1 MSKSKDQTFRYY
13 IIVSPKMHRI
23 HHSVTRTE
31 TDSNYSSV
39 LPYWDI
45 LFGSYIR
52 KVEEPIEFG
61 INDRA

>member
-1 MSKSKDQTFRYY
+1 
-13 IIVSPKMHRI
+13 MHRI

-52 KVEEPIEFG
+52 KVEEPTEFG